1 MVQYKMDLSGYEHR
15 SIELTLVFNP
25 PAGKQEI
32 AVPTFRPGRYQNGH
46 YMRNIYEWKLSD
58 SAGQEVQLNRNT
70 PSTWNFRVPEEEA
83 GRDWTM
89 VYRIHAAD
97 FSAGST
103 YVDADLIFINFPN
116 VALLPTACMEGEVQL
131 ELTLP
136 PGWSA
141 IENANFNRG
150 IVRFDSLDTFFDTPL
165 IATPFCN
172 TLNYEVDGTSFY
184 IHTYPSAPNEPEE
197 VVRDFENFTRV
208 QVASMGGMPFD
219 SYHFVFFTTPESS
232 YHGVEHHNST
242 VITLG
247 PQSGLW
253 SGDGYRQLLG
263 IASHELFHAWNVKA
277 TRPRELS
284 PIDFTREPVFSTG
297 YVIEGVTTYLGDL
310 MLIAS
315 AGYTWKQFAQKMATF
330 IQRHADNDARLVR
343 SVAQASAEIW
353 TDGYE
358 LTVPKRMTSIYTEGA
373 LVAFMLDLMIRQNSN
388 GARGIA
394 DAIRALWQ
402 RFPYPTGYT
411 SSEYQ
416 ALIIEFAGEQARS
429 VFRDHVDG
437 VVDFFPR
444 LKAAFHSVG
453 LMIQEDEMPLTF
465 PRFYG
470 LRARKVGSR
479 FQIYRVM
486 EGSPADRAGL
496 VPGWMI
502 SKINGESVGE
512 RLSDALKEVQEPSD
526 IELEVI
532 TPIAIK
538 KIMIK
543 PNPERYYPEY
553 ALAFAPETTPE
564 QRALFKAWSG
574 QDYEA
579 MLRQESESAND

>member
-15 SIELTLVFNP
+15 SIELTLVFSP
-25 PAGKQEI
+25 PAGNQEI

-46 YMRNIYEWKLSD
+46 YMRNIYEWNLKNPN
-58 SAGQEVQLNRNT
+58 GQEVPLHRNT
-70 PSTWNFRVPEEEA
+70 PSTWNFTVEEEEA
-83 GRDWTM
+83 GRQWTLI
-89 VYRIHAAD
+89 YRIHAAD

-103 YVDADLIFINFPN
+103 YVDSDLIFINFPN
-116 VALLPTACMEGEVQL
+116 VALLPTACMEGEIRL
-131 ELTLP
+131 ELNLP
-136 PGWSA
+136 KGWSA
-141 IENANFNRG
+141 IDNAAFNRG
-150 IVRFDSLDTFFDTPL
+150 AVQFDSWDTFFDTPL
-165 IATPFCN
+165 IAMPFGN
-172 TLNYEVDGTSFY
+172 TLNYEVEGIPFY
-184 IHTYPSAPNEPEE
+184 IHTYPSLPENPEE
-197 VVRDFENFTRV
+197 VVRDFEAFTRV
-208 QVASMGGMPFD
+208 QVASMGAMPFD

-284 PIDFTREPVFSTG
+284 PIDFTREPIFSTG

-315 AGYTWKQFAQKMATF
+315 AGYTWKQFAEKLATF
-330 IQRHADNDARLVR
+330 IQRHADNDARQVR
-343 SVAQASAEIW
+343 SVAQASEEIW

-373 LVAFMLDLMIRQNSN
+373 LVAFMLDIMIRERTN
-388 GARGIA
+388 GERGMV
-394 DAIRALWQ
+394 DVIRELWR
-402 RFPYPTGYT
+402 RFPYPQGY
-411 SSEYQ
+411 SSLEYQ
-416 ALIIEFAGEQARS
+416 ALVAEFAGEEARS

-437 VVDFFPR
+437 VADFFPR
-444 LKAAFHSVG
+444 LRTAFHAVG
-453 LMIQEDEMPLTF
+453 LDLHEDEIALTF

-470 LRARKVGSR
+470 LRARKVGAR

-502 SKINGESVGE
+502 SKINGEPVGE
-512 RLSDALKEVQEPSD
+512 RLSDALKEVHEPAD

-532 TPIAIK
+532 TPLALK
-538 KIMIK
+538 KIIIK
-543 PNPERYYPEY
+543 PNPERYYPQY
-553 ALAFAPETTPE
+553 SLTFAMAPTPE
-564 QRALFKAWSG
+564 QRALFHAWTG
-574 QDYEA
+574 RDYDA
-579 MLRQESESAND
+579 MRSEKSETVTD